1 MTRHLWNLAGFLAF
15 LLGLIGLLLP
25 IMPTVPFLIVAAWCW
40 AKGSQRF
47 HRWLT
52 EHQHFGPAIAAW
64 NERRAVPRSGKIAA
78 SLMLAVSVST
88 TLYFLGDRYF
98 AFILPLV
105 LLILAV
111 MIWVWRL
118 PDA

>member
-1 MTRHLWNLAGFLAF
+1 
-15 LLGLIGLLLP
+15 
-25 IMPTVPFLIVAAWCW
+25 
-40 AKGSQRF
+40 
-47 HRWLT
+47 
-52 EHQHFGPAIAAW
+52 
-64 NERRAVPRSGKIAA
+64 VPRSGKIAA

>member
-15 LLGLIGLLLP
+15 LFGLIGLLLP

-40 AKGSQRF
+40 AKGSPRF

-78 SLMLAVSVST
+78 SLYLLGGRYLALT
-88 TLYFLGDRYF
+88 
-98 AFILPLV
+98 LPLV

>member
-1 MTRHLWNLAGFLAF
+1 MTRHIWNLAGFLAF

-40 AKGSQRF
+40 AKGSPRF
-47 HRWLT
+47 HRWLI

-98 AFILPLV
+98 AFILPLA

>member
-40 AKGSQRF
+40 AKGSPRF
-47 HRWLT
+47 HRWLI
-52 EHQHFGPAIAAW
+52 EHQHFG
-64 NERRAVPRSGKIAA
+64 AVPRSGKIAA

>member
-15 LLGLIGLLLP
+15 LFGLIGLLLP
-25 IMPTVPFLIVAAWCW
+25 IMPTVPFLIVAAWC
-40 AKGSQRF
+40 
-47 HRWLT
+47 
-52 EHQHFGPAIAAW
+52 PAIAAW